1 MRRPA
6 QHFKRFHW
14 IRGRSSAPV
23 QPYTRAAGDWQDAH
37 MSSDATWSGEVPV
50 ERAGRARLWW
60 EIAIVLGL
68 SLGQSAIYSIVD
80 IIDKSTRSQ
89 ALADQIAQVNPSQ
102 SSRELFDFL
111 YQVLGNLFPLFA
123 VALAI
128 FLLWQPSRSGFRRI
142 GLDAT
147 RPWGDLGRGGLLFLV
162 IGIPGILFF
171 ALTRLLGITVTVEAS
186 SLTTHWW
193 TVPVLILAALRAGLQ
208 EEVIVVGYLFTRL
221 RQLGWGRWPIILGAA
236 VLRGSYH
243 LYQGFGPFIGN
254 AIMGVVFGWC
264 YTRWGRTMPLV
275 VAHVVID
282 IVSFVGYPLA
292 VAWWPSIFA

>member
-1 MRRPA
+1 
-6 QHFKRFHW
+6 
-14 IRGRSSAPV
+14 
-23 QPYTRAAGDWQDAH
+23 
-37 MSSDATWSGEVPV
+37 MSTEPTWSAEVPV
-50 ERAGRARLWW
+50 ERAARARLGW

-89 ALADQIAQVNPSQ
+89 ALADQVAQVNPSQ
-102 SSRELFDFL
+102 SSREVFDLL

-123 VALAI
+123 VALAV
-128 FLLWQPSRSGFRRI
+128 FLLWQPGRSGFRRI
-142 GLDAT
+142 GLDASQ
-147 RPWGDLGRGGLLFLV
+147 PWRDLGRGGLLFLV

-193 TVPVLILAALRAGLQ
+193 TVPVLVLAALRAGLQ

-221 RQLGWGRWPIILGAA
+221 RQLGWGRWTIILAA
-236 VLRGSYH
+236 ALLRGSYH
-243 LYQGFGPFIGN
+243 LYQGFGPFVGN
-254 AIMGVVFGWC
+254 AVMGIVFGWC

-292 VAWWPSIFA
+292 VAWWPTVFS